1 MALNILISNDDG
13 YEAKGINVLKDVLKS
28 IGHNVYVV
36 APDKNQSAT
45 SHSLTLTVP
54 LRIREAGK
62 NEWITTGTPTDCVL
76 LATHGLIKDKID
88 LVFSGI
94 NHGPNMGEDVIYSG
108 TVAAA
113 MEGVMVGIPSV
124 AVSMAGFTNLKFDAA
139 YDVIPCIIDLIK
151 RMNKKN
157 LLLNVNIP
165 NVMPEKNRGMKITK
179 LGSRVYADT
188 LIKKKDPRG
197 RNYYWIGGALPS
209 FKVKKGTD
217 FEAIDMNF
225 TSVTPITIDL
235 TDYRTMEQL
244 SSKAKDVMCR
254 LKK

>member
-13 YEAKGINVLKDVLKS
+13 YEAKGIKVLKDVLKS
-28 IGHNVYVV
+28 LGHNVYIV

-54 LRIREAGK
+54 LRIKENAK

-124 AVSMAGFTNLKFDAA
+124 AVSMAGFTNLNFDSA
-139 YDVIPCIIDLIK
+139 YDAIPCVIDLIS
-151 RMNKKN
+151 RMKKKN

-165 NVMPEKNRGMKITK
+165 NVRPEKNRGIRITK

-188 LIKKKDPRG
+188 LIKKRDPRG

-209 FKVKKGTD
+209 FKVKRGTD
-217 FEAIDMNF
+217 FEAVDMNC
-225 TSVTPITIDL
+225 TSITPITIDL
-235 TDYRTMEQL
+235 TDYKIMDQL
-244 SSKAKDVMCR
+244 AAKAKDVVCH